1 MNVDELDVSKIQVGQ
16 EVDITVDA
24 IEDVKYTGY
33 VDYVSLIGTSTNGV
47 TSYPVT
53 IVINEPDNIIPGM
66 NVSANIVVESKDDI
80 LTVPVSA
87 VQRGNMVFV
96 KSDDKTAKTDEK
108 QADGEA
114 KTDGKPK
121 MNAAPDG
128 FKAVKVE
135 TGINDDNNIEI
146 VSGLSEGDVVFVTPT
161 ADSSSDNN
169 MMMPGGGMPGGMGG
183 GPGGGPG
190 GGGPGGGPGGGMR

>member
-1 MNVDELDVSKIQVGQ
+1 M
-16 EVDITVDA
+16 
-24 IEDVKYTGY
+24 
-33 VDYVSLIGTSTNGV
+33 
-47 TSYPVT
+47 
-53 IVINEPDNIIPGM
+53 
-66 NVSANIVVESKDDI
+66 
-80 LTVPVSA
+80 
-87 VQRGNMVFV
+87 
-96 KSDDKTAKTDEK
+96 
-108 QADGEA
+108 
-114 KTDGKPK
+114 
-121 MNAAPDG
+121 
-128 FKAVKVE
+128 KVE